1 MMAAGRTSVPLREKS
16 ARFQSTRHATG
27 SSWSRFAT
35 KLTKVSW
42 CETTAAKASQRWKKH
57 DVRSR
62 DLYHRR
68 VCEFFMHLHNLY
80 DESCITILLISRMR
94 GMREHSTHLLL
105 RDSIAPPLLFP
116 GAHLSPDR

>member
-1 MMAAGRTSVPLREKS
+1 MMGAGRTSVPLREKS

-42 CETTAAKASQRWKKH
+42 CETTTAKASKRRKKH

-68 VCEFFMHLHNLY
+68 VYEYLMHLHNLY
-80 DESCITILLISRMR
+80 DESCIIINTVLLIS
-94 GMREHSTHLLL
+94 
-105 RDSIAPPLLFP
+105 
-116 GAHLSPDR
+116 